1 MSDGPPAER
10 RARSAFAEHFAEPP
24 SFMVR
29 SPGRVNLIGDH
40 TDYSEGFVLP
50 IAIDRG
56 LWLAM
61 RPRADR
67 RVRIWAEL
75 GDEWAEIDLDRL
87 EQHRGW
93 TAYVEGIAHELTVE
107 GVELLGFDG
116 ALTSDLPAGA
126 GLSSS
131 AALELAAAK
140 AFSVSSDFAWDPQ
153 RAAIMGWRVE
163 NEWLGLS
170 SGIMDQLVCGSG
182 HENHALLIDCRNLT
196 GRPVAIPTG
205 TDVVVLDT
213 GTRRKLT
220 ESRYNERRLECEAAT
235 AAYGKEFL
243 RDLSLNTLTSNPLA
257 DWKLYRRA
265 HHVVSENQR
274 TIDAADAL
282 ARDDAALVGSLMVS
296 SHESLRDDFEVSGP
310 ELDAMVEAAVAAPG
324 CLGARM
330 TGGGFAGCAVALV
343 RSSAL
348 DDFISE
354 TTRVYRDRTGLDP
367 SLYVCK
373 ASDGTSVQTE
383 ENVT

>member
-1 MSDGPPAER
+1 MSDWSPAEQ
-10 RARSAFAEHFAEPP
+10 RARAGFVEHFGDPP
-24 SFMVR
+24 SFMIR

-75 GDEWAEIDLDRL
+75 GDEWAEIDLDQL
-87 EQHRGW
+87 DQHRGW
-93 TAYVEGIAHELTVE
+93 TAYVAGIAHELMSE

-131 AALELAAAK
+131 AALELATAR
-140 AFSVSSDFAWDPQ
+140 AFSVSSAFEWDPK

-182 HENHALLIDCRNLT
+182 RENNALLIDCRSLNT
-196 GRPVAIPTG
+196 RSVTIPTG

-220 ESRYNERRLECEAAT
+220 ESHYNERRLECEAAS

-243 RDLSLNTLTSNPLA
+243 RDLSLNSLTSNPLA

-274 TIDAADAL
+274 TLDAADAL
-282 ARDDAALVGSLMVS
+282 EKDDAALVGSLMVA
-296 SHESLRDDFEVSGP
+296 SHESLRDNYEVSGP
-310 ELDAMVEAAVAAPG
+310 ELDAIVEAALGAPG

-343 RSSAL
+343 QSAAL
-348 DDFISE
+348 DDFIAE
-354 TTRVYRDRTGLDP
+354 TTRVYQDRTGLAP
-367 SLYVCK
+367 ALYVCK
-373 ASDGTSVQTE
+373 ASNGTSVQTE
-383 ENVT
+383 KSVT